1 MNFYKLL
8 NDYKRLL
15 ECSKNVKTYL
25 IDTITSNRKTHIYH
39 NDEFKSITSID
50 YNAYRKVG
58 EVKIDPLIFISES
71 SDFNKSRMSDIII
84 SDDDNTKINE
94 YFVKYLN
101 NNKDH
106 IWKEIYKYMVDD
118 LKNNRKSILDDLDN
132 FKNELENI

>member
-25 IDTITSNRKTHIYH
+25 IDTITYNRKMHIYH
-39 NDEFKSITSID
+39 NDEFKSITAID
-50 YNAYRKVG
+50 YNACRKVG
-58 EVKIDPLIFISES
+58 EVKINPLIFTSES
-71 SDFNKSRMSDIII
+71 SDFNNSKMSDIII

-106 IWKEIYKYMVDD
+106 IWIEIYKYMADD